1 MTLGRTMCWVV
12 VTMLATGCLGLR
24 RHATQTLPNMEASA
38 LLDTLDGRTLDWSTL
53 GLRLEATA
61 SAMGNQG
68 TFTLN
73 VRMAKDS
80 VIWMSISPA
89 LGVEAARVLLTP
101 DSVQVLSKLPGNR
114 WVFSGNYGMLADAMQ
129 APVNFDL
136 VQSLLIGRP
145 LMMEPGMDEFA
156 SKIQGASYVL
166 TSKYNRNVRRLVGVD
181 DKEVAPDDSL
191 GIVMTDRRAER
202 LLDKAD
208 DELVVKRYWVNGKTF
223 DPEKDVVDDLL
234 RQRTLTVERS
244 DFEGTDLGRLP
255 YRIRMTGT
263 GPEGLFDALI
273 YFKRR
278 RPGRAYDFPFSIPE
292 GFERKTSL

>member
-12 VTMLATGCLGLR
+12 VTMLASSCLGLR
-24 RHATQTLPNMEASA
+24 RHATQTLPSMEAST
-38 LLDTLDGRTLDWSTL
+38 LLDTLDSRTLDWSTL

-101 DSVQVLSKLPGNR
+101 DSVQVMSKLPGNR
-114 WVFSGNYGMLADAMQ
+114 WVFSGNYSMLADAMQ

-145 LMMEPGMDEFA
+145 LMMEPGTDDFA
-156 SKIQGASYVL
+156 NKAQGTSYVL
-166 TSKYNRNVRRLVGVD
+166 TSKYKRNVRRLVGVD

-202 LLDKAD
+202 LMDKVD

-278 RPGRAYDFPFSIPE
+278 RPGRAYDFPFSIPK
-292 GFERKTSL
+292 GFEQKTSL